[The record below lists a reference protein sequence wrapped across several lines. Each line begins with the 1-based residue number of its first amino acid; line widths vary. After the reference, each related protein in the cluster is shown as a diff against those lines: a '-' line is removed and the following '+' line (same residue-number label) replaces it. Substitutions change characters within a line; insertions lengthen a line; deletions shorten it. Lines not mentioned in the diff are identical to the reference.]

1 MRGQLFAP
9 LLRDLGQTGVQPLQ
23 VLKLV
28 QQLGGAF
35 GSNARHA
42 RHLRAADPRQPP
54 VIRQLLRG
62 DAELAGDE
70 GGVQPALLK
79 VVADADGGRQQ
90 LAVAFVGGDDGGLM
104 ARTGPPLPPGWRR
117 DRPLRCPAR
126 PSSGSPAVR
135 RRPAA
140 PASRPPASPASARGR
155 LCTPAGAGG
164 ASRGRDPHHR
174 TPPPRGWA
182 DCGRSAAPG
191 HAGRYRRR
199 VNPAPRGCG
208 GSDLT
213 RRRLT
218 DEQPQIPPYSQR
230 L

>member
-1 MRGQLFAP
+1 RGRPASASESS
-9 LLRDLGQTGVQPLQ
+9 RGCGWWAT
-23 VLKLV
+23 
-28 QQLGGAF
+28 AA
-35 GSNARHA
+35 GSSLCRW
-42 RHLRAADPRQPP
+42 RRWWPD
-54 VIRQLLRG
+54 
-62 DAELAGDE
+62 
-70 GGVQPALLK
+70 
-79 VVADADGGRQQ
+79 
-90 LAVAFVGGDDGGLM
+90 
-104 ARTGPPLPPGWRR
+104 GPPGPPSPPGWRR
-117 DRPLRCPAR
+117 DRLLRCPAR

-182 DCGRSAAPG
+182 DCGQSAAPG

-208 GSDLT
+208 GLDLT